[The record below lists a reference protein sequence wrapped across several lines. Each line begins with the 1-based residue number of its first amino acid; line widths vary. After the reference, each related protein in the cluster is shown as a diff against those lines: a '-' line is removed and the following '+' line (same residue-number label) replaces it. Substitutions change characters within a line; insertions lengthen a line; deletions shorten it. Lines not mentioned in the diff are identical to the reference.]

1 MKSIYDSTYV
11 GTVLRAFDGR
21 KEGGK
26 QAVWKVEASWVL
38 PGHPEGQRYSV
49 RRQDVHLQQPA
60 PNPITTVANFPDS
73 INHRDIPT
81 RGSTTYRPSAAN
93 NPPSSAAASSAS
105 TAAAAAAAGTGT
117 GAQKRAH
124 DGGDSNDIAG
134 SGRRRRRSGASGGQ
148 QKDAGTFDNEQD
160 ALDWLGPPPSPAG
173 AKIGSAGMA
182 FVAGENGQH
191 RVVSIN
197 HGTKWTAASSQTVY
211 GDVVK
216 TPPSMP
222 WYQMT
227 PLGDKVGP
235 GARDFES
242 MSRLDAF
249 LLMFPPAQLD
259 LVQKLTEE
267 KLRAKNPEDRLTKQ
281 ELIKFFG
288 ICLLITRTNYSGD
301 RHGLWD
307 GGNVHS
313 KYLPS
318 YDFNKT
324 GMGRNRFDAIW
335 YALTWSRQP
344 TEKPQDMSSKRY
356 RWMLLDDHIRNYNEH
371 RAKTFSPGGEL
382 VIDETIVRWYGLCG
396 AYVNIGLP
404 QYVEMERKPDNG
416 MELQDVACVE
426 SKVMLQ
432 LKVVDAAEEEAR
444 REKDLDLPESYT
456 GLKHG
461 TKVTLELV
469 EPWNRTGRLLVGDS
483 YFGSVEC
490 ARELKKLDF
499 DAILNVKN
507 SHTEFPLQYLDAQ
520 VMGRRGDRYALV
532 SFDEETGRP
541 QLIAWAWMDRNRRFF
556 VSTCCGLAEGTEIF
570 RERYRQ
576 TSEDPQADAERV
588 AIEVRQPKAVETYYN
603 GAGVIDG
610 INKTHAAELRA
621 DRCLATK
628 DWARRANFGV
638 WGQSC
643 VDSMN
648 VYQPVVH
655 PDLRDASSDIFFSH
669 LADEMIDN
677 NVGVRATR
685 RRVSSEAD
693 DDGEA
698 ETGTETAA
706 ARPMILRQTIVKKK
720 KEPKSSSKKGCEMCF
735 LNHCRKEHGDL
746 TA

>member
-1 MKSIYDSTYV
+1 MASKASQKRAADAQKGTAGTIVFALASTVLSKAVASKKFGSHNYNKTYLR

-73 INHRDIPT
+73 INHRDVPT

-105 TAAAAAAAGTGT
+105 TAAAAAAAGTG
-117 GAQKRAH
+117 AQKRAH
-124 DGGDSNDIAG
+124 DGGDSNDTTG

-148 QKDAGTFDNEQD
+148 QKRADTFDSEQD

-173 AKIGSAGMA
+173 AKIAGL
-182 FVAGENGQH
+182 FVAGENGKH

-216 TPPSMP
+216 TPPSML

-242 MSRLDAF
+242 MTRLDAF

-259 LVQKLTEE
+259 LLQKLTEE
-267 KLRAKNPEDRLTKQ
+267 KLRAKNPDDRLTKQ

-313 KYLPS
+313 KYLPQ

-344 TEKPQDMSSKRY
+344 SEKPQGMSSKRY

-382 VIDETIVRWYGLCG
+382 VIDETIVRWYGLGG
-396 AYVNIGLP
+396 AYYVNIGLP

-416 MELQDVACVE
+416 MELQDVVCVA

-432 LKVVDAAEEEAR
+432 LKV
-444 REKDLDLPESYT
+444 
-456 GLKHG
+456 
-461 TKVTLELV
+461 
-469 EPWNRTGRLLVGDS
+469 
-483 YFGSVEC
+483 
-490 ARELKKLDF
+490 
-499 DAILNVKN
+499 
-507 SHTEFPLQYLDAQ
+507 
-520 VMGRRGDRYALV
+520 
-532 SFDEETGRP
+532 
-541 QLIAWAWMDRNRRFF
+541 
-556 VSTCCGLAEGTEIF
+556 GTEIF

-588 AIEVRQPKAVETYYN
+588 AIEVQQPKAMETYYN

-610 INKTHAAELRA
+610 INKTRAAELRS

-693 DDGEA
+693 DDGET
-698 ETGTETAA
+698 ETETAA
-706 ARPMILRQTIVKKK
+706 ATARPMILRQTIVKKK
-720 KEPKSSSKKGCEMCF
+720 KEPKRSGQGRCGDPNCTKQSTLVCNLCTHPSDANQKQFWFCSSSKKGCEMCF